1 MKIDEIFKEI
11 KVSLKKKLMKVERFN
26 KMNIKTQLNIIMKD
40 FDKSKR
46 QN

>member
-11 KVSLKKKLMKVERFN
+11 KVSLKKKLMKVEKFN
-26 KMNIKTQLNIIMKD
+26 KMKLTTQLNIIMRD